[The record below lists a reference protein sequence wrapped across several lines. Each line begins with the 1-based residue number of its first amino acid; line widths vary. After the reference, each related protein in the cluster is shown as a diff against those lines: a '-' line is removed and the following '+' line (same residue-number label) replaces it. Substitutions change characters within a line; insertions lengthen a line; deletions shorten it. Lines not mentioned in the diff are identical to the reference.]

1 MFRNREDAGLQLAR
15 ELKGRQLR
23 EPLVLAIPR
32 GGVVVGAVLAGEL
45 GADLDVVLSQ
55 KLRAP
60 HQPELA
66 IGAISESGDVYL
78 NEYAEDALAFNEDF
92 LGEERRRRLAE
103 IAWRTQV
110 FRSVRPRAEIAGR
123 SVIVTD
129 DGIATGSTMIAAL
142 HSIQTQ
148 SPHEVIVAV
157 PLSPPEPLEDIR
169 QWCTEVVCLLEA
181 PHFLA
186 VAQFYEDF
194 PAVEDEQAVALLRKY
209 GSPTAR
215 AQGQVRP
222 ACDFQP
228 YRP

>member
-1 MFRNREDAGLQLAR
+1 MFMPSNQQTTPAKPRRRPHNEWTFRNRESAGLMLAER
-15 ELKGRQLR
+15 LKASTLDH
-23 EPLVLAIPR
+23 PLVLAIPR

-110 FRSVRPRAEIAGR
+110 FRSV
-123 SVIVTD
+123 
-129 DGIATGSTMIAAL
+129 
-142 HSIQTQ
+142 
-148 SPHEVIVAV
+148 
-157 PLSPPEPLEDIR
+157 
-169 QWCTEVVCLLEA
+169 
-181 PHFLA
+181 
-186 VAQFYEDF
+186 
-194 PAVEDEQAVALLRKY
+194 
-209 GSPTAR
+209 
-215 AQGQVRP
+215 
-222 ACDFQP
+222 
-228 YRP
+228 